1 MRYIRKPKSP
11 ASEIEEDFVPK
22 TSPFFETLFEE
33 DDISAGAEIEKI
45 IENVSLIV
53 YYTIINVI
61 FSFVMKRFKSHQ

>member
-45 IENVSLIV
+45 IENVSFILC
-53 YYTIINVI
+53 
-61 FSFVMKRFKSHQ
+61 